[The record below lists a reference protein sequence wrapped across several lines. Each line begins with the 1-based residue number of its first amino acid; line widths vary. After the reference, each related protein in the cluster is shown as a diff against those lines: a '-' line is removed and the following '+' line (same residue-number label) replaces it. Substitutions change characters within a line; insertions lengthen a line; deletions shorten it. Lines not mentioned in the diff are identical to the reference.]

1 MLAFEWPFCRI
12 WEAAE
17 FEMEGLDDSPSK
29 CSPQAVLS
37 CTKTLVESAA
47 KKVHTACTAFG
58 HLLSSAGRSA
68 LLQLQA
74 SCSAVLGLLQQCSQ
88 ALGSG
93 TQALGSGMLK
103 CVTDLL
109 SATGSALAAALSHT
123 KATMSACTAGSTA
136 AVGSAFCSALTC
148 VRELLIQAMSSIGSA
163 CQAMVKSPA
172 WCLAGTANCLTAT
185 KGGISSSC
193 GQVANCMGATQK
205 GIGGA
210 FGGMCKA
217 VMELP
222 QHTAKAAIACAK
234 PVAGCATS
242 CAKPIADCAM
252 KPIAACAKPGTARW
266 QLCCPGGGQL
276 VFRPGGTAMPAP
288 TSLPPPMSADGA
300 TTPRSAFTAAS
311 NQLVSALS
319 ESVRREG
326 ELTNKI
332 IAVEAARAK
341 ELKELAAMREEI
353 QKVKQERDTLL
364 AKSQVSSEETTSA

>member
-1 MLAFEWPFCRI
+1 VRMLAFEWPFCRI

-172 WCLAGTANCLTAT
+172 WCLAGTANCLTA
-185 KGGISSSC
+185 
-193 GQVANCMGATQK
+193 VW
-205 GIGGA
+205 
-210 FGGMCKA
+210 
-217 VMELP
+217 V
-222 QHTAKAAIACAK
+222 
-234 PVAGCATS
+234 
-242 CAKPIADCAM
+242 
-252 KPIAACAKPGTARW
+252 
-266 QLCCPGGGQL
+266 
-276 VFRPGGTAMPAP
+276 
-288 TSLPPPMSADGA
+288 PP
-300 TTPRSAFTAAS
+300 RR
-311 NQLVSALS
+311 VSAAPSGVCARPSWSSRSILRKLPS
-319 ESVRREG
+319 LARSRSPAVPPVVRSRS
-326 ELTNKI
+326 LT
-332 IAVEAARAK
+332 V
-341 ELKELAAMREEI
+341 
-353 QKVKQERDTLL
+353 Q
-364 AKSQVSSEETTSA
+364 